1 MALPAPDLDDRRFQ
15 ELVDEAKRLVM
26 RRCPEWTDHNVSDP
40 GVTLIETFAYMTDQL
55 LYRLN
60 RIPDRLHIAFLDL
73 IGLRMLPPT
82 PARAGVTFWLSSPGR
97 TTLTV
102 NAGTQVATLHT
113 PAVEPIVFSTVDALA
128 IVPCSL
134 VHVRT
139 PATESDEEDGETAA
153 GSGGAGQGGGI
164 GLDGDLGRL
173 TADRMADLGLGRAF
187 PAFAPHPR
195 IDDVLL
201 LGLSGPVPGCA
212 VRVDFRGSVHGV
224 GVNPKHPPLVWEAW
238 TGDWTGCEVELDS
251 TGGLN
256 TAGQIIVHV
265 PSGHDASVIG
275 GDRAGWIRAKVIE
288 PEEGQPP
295 YTDSPVV
302 ESLVACTIGGTAE
315 AINAEVVQSETLG
328 EAEGVPG
335 QEFSVRRRPV
345 LGGYDSPIVETSS
358 DDGWEGWTEVEH
370 FSESGPQDRHFALD
384 AVSGLVLFGPAVRET
399 DGSLRQYGRVPDKDA
414 VVRIRR
420 YATGGGGRGNVAAGA
435 ISTLKSSVPF
445 VGRVENRHPAQG
457 GVDGETLEEARRRGP
472 LLVRTRSRAVTAE
485 DYEVIAREAAP
496 DIARVRCVPV
506 SGNGQGAGAVRVLLV
521 PAAATEDG
529 RILFEN
535 LVPPRDTLRRIAER
549 LEAVRVVGARLVVE
563 PPLYRG
569 VTVVARM
576 IAKPRVSADRV
587 RDDALRALHEFISP
601 LAGGGP
607 DGTGWP
613 FGRPVQAGEI
623 FGCLQQVRGVD
634 LVEDVRLFSADP
646 VTGVRGAE
654 TARIDLEPN
663 SLVFSY
669 EHQVRVEST

>member
-1 MALPAPDLDDRRFQ
+1 
-15 ELVDEAKRLVM
+15 
-26 RRCPEWTDHNVSDP
+26 
-40 GVTLIETFAYMTDQL
+40 L

-60 RIPDRLHIAFLDL
+60 RVPDRLHLAFLDL
-73 IGLRMLPPT
+73 VGLRMLPPT
-82 PARAGVTFWLSSPGR
+82 PARTGVTFWLSSPGR

-102 NAGTQVATLHT
+102 NAGTQVSTLHT
-113 PAVEPIVFSTVDALA
+113 AAAEPIIFATVDALA

-134 VHVRT
+134 AHVRT
-139 PATESDEEDGETAA
+139 PAAGTESEDAEPD
-153 GSGGAGQGGGI
+153 AGQP
-164 GLDGDLGRL
+164 DGSV
-173 TADRMADLGLGRAF
+173 DRTADLGIGKTF
-187 PAFAPHPR
+187 PAFAPHPELG
-195 IDDVLL
+195 DALL
-201 LGLSGPVPGCA
+201 LGLTNPVPGCA

-224 GVNPKHPPLVWEAW
+224 GVNPKHPPLVWQAW
-238 TGDWTGCEVELDS
+238 TGEDWTDCEVDLDG

-256 TAGQIIVHV
+256 TAGQIVVHV
-265 PSGHDASVIG
+265 PPAHEASVIG
-275 GDRAGWIRAKVIE
+275 GDRAGWIRAKVVE
-288 PEEGQPP
+288 PAEGQPP
-295 YTDSPVV
+295 YTESPIV

-315 AINAEVVQSETLG
+315 AINAEVVQSEQLG

-335 QEFSVRRRPV
+335 QEFTVRRKPV

-358 DDGWEGWTEVEH
+358 QEGWEGWTEVEH
-370 FSESGPQDRHFALD
+370 FAESSPDDRHFVLD
-384 AVSGLVLFGPAVRET
+384 AVSGLVLFGPAVRES
-399 DGSLRQYGRVPDKDA
+399 DGSLRQYGQVPAKSA
-414 VVRIRR
+414 AVRIRR
-420 YATGGGGRGNVAAGA
+420 YATGGGARGNVAAGS

-457 GVDGETLEEARRRGP
+457 GVDGETLDEARRRGP

-485 DYEVIAREAAP
+485 DYEIIAREAAP

-506 SGNGQGAGAVRVLLV
+506 PADAEGSGAVRVLLV
-521 PAAATEDG
+521 PAAATEEG

-535 LVPPRDTLRRIAER
+535 LVPPRETLRRIAER
-549 LEAVRVVGARLVVE
+549 LDAVRVVGARVVVE

-576 IAKPRVSADRV
+576 IARPRVNADRV
-587 RDDALRALHEFISP
+587 REDALRELYKFISP

-607 DGTGWP
+607 DGLGWP

-623 FGCLQQVRGVD
+623 FGHLQQVRGVE

-654 TARIDLEPN
+654 AARIELEPN

-669 EHQVRVEST
+669 EHQIRVEAP